1 MLLSHSFYYFFAQGL
16 PGLVNF
22 VALAVYTRLLAPEA
36 FGQYALV
43 LVGIGLVNVVAFQ
56 WLRLVL
62 ARFLLP
68 QRNEPQRF
76 LGGILALFLTLAVVV
91 TGAGG
96 LLALLW
102 PDPVWQRLLAVA
114 LPLLLA
120 QAFFELTL
128 CLFQTRLKIG
138 WYAKLRA
145 SKTVLALVIGGFLAW
160 AGLGAFALLTG
171 LLLAHGLALVLFA
184 FAAWRGISPRWPEAE
199 ALRDQLRYGLPL
211 TVTFALGWVVA
222 SSDRLLIAWYLDEA
236 AAGLYAAGYDLAF
249 QSLTLLLSIIN
260 TAAYP
265 LVVRALEHGGA
276 TAASKQLSQNGA
288 IIVAAA
294 LTGAVCLVVLAPHI
308 VGVLIGEKF
317 RAGALSILPLVAAA
331 AAVSG
336 IKAFHLDI
344 AFHLGYQSLYLV
356 VTSALA
362 ALANL
367 LLNIMLI
374 PRFGIQGAAWATLL
388 ALVLAALASAW
399 MGRRILTLPGFIP
412 MVLRGVGVALSLGLG
427 AWLGAHLG
435 SSGWTSLC
443 AGMAA
448 GLAVGLAASFAF
460 NLAGLRDAVI
470 RYSRHWASTH
480 IHHAK

>member
-1 MLLSHSFYYFFAQGL
+1 MLLRHSFYYLFAQGV

-62 ARFLLP
+62 ARFLLSY
-68 QRNEPQRF
+68 RDEPQRF
-76 LGGILALFLTLAVVV
+76 LGGILAMFLTLAVVV

-114 LPLLLA
+114 LPLLLV

-160 AGLGAFALLTG
+160 AGLGAFAPLTG

-184 FAAWRGISPRWPEAE
+184 LAAWRGIAPRWPEADD
-199 ALRDQLRYGLPL
+199 LRDQLRYGLPL

-222 SSDRLLIAWYLDEA
+222 SSDRILIAWFLDEA
-236 AAGLYAAGYDLAF
+236 TAGLYAAGYDLVF

-265 LVVRALEHGGA
+265 LAVWALEHGGA
-276 TAASKQLSQNGA
+276 TAASKQLAQNGA

-317 RAGALSILPLVAAA
+317 RAGALLILPWVAAA

-336 IKAFHLDI
+336 IKAFYLDM
-344 AFHLGYQSLYLV
+344 AFHLGSQSLGLV

-362 ALANL
+362 ALANM

-388 ALVLAALASAW
+388 AFILAALASAW
-399 MGRRILTLPGFIP
+399 MGRRILTLPGLIP

-427 AWLGAHLG
+427 AWWGAHLG

-443 AGMAA
+443 AGMAV
-448 GLAVGLAASFAF
+448 GLAVGLAASFAV
-460 NLAGLRDAVI
+460 NLAGLRDEVI
-470 RYSRHWASTH
+470 RHSRHWASTH
-480 IHHAK
+480 IHY